1 MSSPAPLNSMVHQHN
16 SFLISILDSFATFS
30 FRHICL
36 ASLTMF
42 TVKGKCWPH
51 IRITG
56 GGFLKIQ
63 MPKWHPWPVK
73 WESLDVCAGI
83 NCSLPCPG
91 DTNDPQV
98 IPVIPALKPPVPH
111 LEPLSPPFLP
121 SSLMGVEW
129 VFWWEWQSRR
139 RPSSFVSLQLPPCST
154 KREGAWQQQDA
165 WRIFQLLAQKPKSKP
180 KVLLF

>member
-1 MSSPAPLNSMVHQHN
+1 MSSPVPLNSMVHQHN

-56 GGFLKIQ
+56 GGFLKIF
-63 MPKWHPWPVK
+63 MPRWHPWPVK
-73 WESLDVCAGI
+73 SESLDVCPGI
-83 NCSLPCPG
+83 SCSLPCPG

-98 IPVIPALKPPVPH
+98 IPMIPALKPLSLTFSLFPH
-111 LEPLSPPFLP
+111 PSLPPP
-121 SSLMGVEW
+121 
-129 VFWWEWQSRR
+129 WWEWSKFSDGNGTAGADLLL
-139 RPSSFVSLQLPPCST
+139 SSL
-154 KREGAWQQQDA
+154 
-165 WRIFQLLAQKPKSKP
+165 RIFLPALQKGKGPGSHKMREEFSNYLPKNLKLRSP
-180 KVLLF
+180 VLE